1 MCLETFTTRCPRDTA
16 SEPRKSFTQSLRM
29 TFELRPHLDFVVHLW
44 SFLQRYFENESY
56 SVLLLISLLLAFSCF
71 GEREESWLKFDV
83 KEFRS
88 PKIVTY
94 HYYSILS
101 RAVYGGSKPLF
112 RLVINHCARGII
124 VPCKIELKVKSLLE
138 TRAVEL
144 IKGWQFSFPTVDSK

>member
-1 MCLETFTTRCPRDTA
+1 MALVMNLIGSA
-16 SEPRKSFTQSLRM
+16 SFFLA
-29 TFELRPHLDFVVHLW
+29 VVLLVSKISVSEKIPSESILSQW
-44 SFLQRYFENESY
+44 YFWNEGY
-56 SVLLLISLLLAFSCF
+56 SVSLLISLLLAFSCF

-144 IKGWQFSFPTVDSK
+144 IKGW